1 MEAGPQSLEG
11 DKEGSALDQHVGQR
25 LRAQRV
31 ANGLQVIT
39 ISSALGV
46 TEQRV
51 ADWETGL
58 YRIPAR
64 YLLSISRLLSCPLTV
79 FFEDYLDEVTSQEE
93 IDPSEN
99 RVNWLFNR
107 LSEKH

>member
-1 MEAGPQSLEG
+1 M
-11 DKEGSALDQHVGQR
+11 
-25 LRAQRV
+25 
-31 ANGLQVIT
+31 ANGLQIVT

-51 ADWETGL
+51 LDWEAGV

-79 FFEDYLDEVTSQEE
+79 FFEDYLDDVTAEE
-93 IDPSEN
+93 DTDPSEN
-99 RVNWLFNR
+99 RVNSLFNR
-107 LSEKH
+107 LSAKH